1 LESSNTSH
9 RRPTILEQ
17 AQEIALPGD
26 INSLSSA
33 IIQARAIAKNRALYR
48 DAQREIGG
56 WQVRIERMEDQPIS
70 DQAQAFANLKDYS
83 TAIETANQ
91 IPPVALF
98 LRKRPKISV
107 VGAEKLRPVKISSR
121 LIN

>member
-1 LESSNTSH
+1 
-9 RRPTILEQ
+9 
-17 AQEIALPGD
+17 
-26 INSLSSA
+26 
-33 IIQARAIAKNRALYR
+33 
-48 DAQREIGG
+48 
-56 WQVRIERMEDQPIS
+56 MEDQPIS